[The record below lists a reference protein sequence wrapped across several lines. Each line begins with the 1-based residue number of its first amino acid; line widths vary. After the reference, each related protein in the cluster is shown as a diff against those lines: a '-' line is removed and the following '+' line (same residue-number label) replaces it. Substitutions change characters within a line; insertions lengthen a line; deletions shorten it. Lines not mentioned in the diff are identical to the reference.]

1 MPPTTC
7 PACQMRRFCIS
18 GVNTYE
24 TDWNRKGNGKPLS
37 EAQAIDRVCRHNKR
51 PGCLTKGLP
60 QPKPEKMAIGLLT
73 EDEILQMAEEILE
86 RTNPIVSDDVL

>member
-7 PACQMRRFCIS
+7 PACQMRRFCVGNI
-18 GVNTYE
+18 NTYE
-24 TDWNRKGNGKPLS
+24 TDWNRKGHGKPLS
-37 EAQAIDRVCRHNKR
+37 EAQVMDRVCQYNKQ

-60 QPKPEKMAIGLLT
+60 QPPPEPALKGWLT
-73 EDEILQMAEEILE
+73 DEQRLELAEQILE

>member
-1 MPPTTC
+1 
-7 PACQMRRFCIS
+7 MRRFCIS
-18 GVNTYE
+18 GINTYE
-24 TDWNRKGNGKPLS
+24 TDWNRKGHGKPLS
-37 EAQAIDRVCRHNKR
+37 EAQAMDRVCRHNKQ

-73 EDEILQMAEEILE
+73 DEEILRMAEQILE